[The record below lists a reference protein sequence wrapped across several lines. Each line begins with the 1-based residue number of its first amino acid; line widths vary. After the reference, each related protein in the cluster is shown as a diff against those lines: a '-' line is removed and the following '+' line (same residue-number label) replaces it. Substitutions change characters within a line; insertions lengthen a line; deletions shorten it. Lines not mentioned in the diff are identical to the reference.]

1 MKFKVEERKR
11 LKCAICHAYLP
22 DDPKACKRCVDLGEK
37 INAVQRI

>member
-22 DDPKACKRCVDLGEK
+22 NDPITCKRCADLGEK
-37 INAVQRI
+37 LNVLHV